1 MTEDE
6 AVRPS
11 ASEPPTEGPVRATRR
26 VSSRVLVNTGD
37 GKGKSSAAMGVMLR
51 AVSAGWRVAVVQF
64 LKSGKWHTGEEAAGK
79 ALGVDWWS
87 LGDGFTWRSKD
98 MDRTEAIAREAWL
111 AAAGLIR
118 EGKHRLVVLDEI
130 TYPMTWGW
138 IDTRD
143 VVETIRARPADVS
156 IVATGRDA
164 PVELREV
171 ADTVTEMR
179 AEKHAF
185 DEGIAEMRGIE
196 F

>member
-1 MTEDE
+1 MSEE
-6 AVRPS
+6 RPS
-11 ASEPPTEGPVRATRR
+11 THEPPTEGPERATTH
-26 VSSRVLVNTGD
+26 VSSRVLVHTGD

-51 AVSAGWRVAVVQF
+51 AVSAGWKVTVVQF

-87 LGDGFTWRSKD
+87 LGDGFTWDSKD

-118 EGKHRLVVLDEI
+118 DGKHRLVILDEI
-130 TYPMTWGW
+130 TYPMNWGW
-138 IDTRD
+138 IDTND
-143 VVETIRARPADVS
+143 VIETIRSRPAEVS
-156 IVATGRDA
+156 IIATGRDA
-164 PVELREV
+164 PAELREI

-185 DEGIAEMRGIE
+185 DEGIVAMRGIE

>member
-1 MTEDE
+1 MSEE
-6 AVRPS
+6 RPS
-11 ASEPPTEGPVRATRR
+11 AHEPPTEGPECATTR
-26 VSSRVLVNTGD
+26 VSSRVLVHTGD

-51 AVSAGWRVAVVQF
+51 AVSAGWKVVVVQF

-87 LGDGFTWRSKD
+87 LGDGFTWDSKD

-118 EGKHRLVVLDEI
+118 DGKHRLVILDEI
-130 TYPMTWGW
+130 TYPMNWGW

-143 VVETIRARPADVS
+143 VVETIRSRPADVS

-164 PVELREV
+164 PAELREI

-185 DEGIAEMRGIE
+185 DEGIVAMRGIE

>member
-1 MTEDE
+1 MSEE
-6 AVRPS
+6 RPS
-11 ASEPPTEGPVRATRR
+11 THEPPTEGPERATAH
-26 VSSRVLVNTGD
+26 VSSRVLVHTGD

-51 AVSAGWRVAVVQF
+51 AVSAGWKVTVVQF

-87 LGDGFTWRSKD
+87 LGDGFTWDSKD

-118 EGKHRLVVLDEI
+118 DGKHRLVILDEI
-130 TYPMTWGW
+130 TYPMNWGW
-138 IDTRD
+138 IDTND
-143 VVETIRARPADVS
+143 VIQTIRSRPADVS
-156 IVATGRDA
+156 IIATGRDA
-164 PVELREV
+164 PAELREI

-185 DEGIAEMRGIE
+185 DEGIVAMRGIE